1 MPFLNLNSVFDTY
14 DDDFDGIVG
23 IQHFRTMLRAIGLI
37 MTDGDI
43 VNLEKDVDP
52 ENRGEFE
59 LGSFFVT
66 AARRFRD
73 QDSVESA
80 AKKAFSKMSKS
91 NLISGMW
98 YNCLRICLYF

>member
-1 MPFLNLNSVFDTY
+1 
-14 DDDFDGIVG
+14 
-23 IQHFRTMLRAIGLI
+23 MLRAIGLI
-37 MTDGDI
+37 MTDADI

-91 NLISGMW
+91 TLISGMW
-98 YNCLRICLYF
+98 YNCLRICYVFLNTPSNLYHICVILLMVSNAIVILR